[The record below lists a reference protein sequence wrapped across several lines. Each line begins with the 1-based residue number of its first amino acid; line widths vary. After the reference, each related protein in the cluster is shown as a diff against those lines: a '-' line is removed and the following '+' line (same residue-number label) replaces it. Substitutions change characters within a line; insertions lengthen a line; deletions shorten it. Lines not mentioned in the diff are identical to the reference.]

1 VSLDIWDK
9 TPTQADALAQAQRCT
24 WTARNLYAS
33 AGRGGPCLPPTARMV
48 TAMEFWQGT
57 TVRTAYRQVSPM
69 SSPRPVPISDRTR
82 SSRFTIVEVEQSTE
96 SLASPTYEIR
106 LVFCRSCFGTGATS
120 AASATCWRCS
130 CASRVPNAK
139 TTECACGTRGGQPSS
154 LEHNQGVRRG
164 YVHPLVARDERLVSA
179 QTMPP
184 VSPSE
189 SGT

>member
-1 VSLDIWDK
+1 MSNKGVRRDVSRMQQALCSFAIVIVILLASSTDTLATRGRVKLVNNTIVTDTGTFIRGARVSLDIWDK

-82 SSRFTIVEVEQSTE
+82 SNRFSVVEVEQTAE
-96 SLASPTYEIR
+96 SLASSYRAKAI
-106 LVFCRSCFGTGATS
+106 LVWG
-120 AASATCWRCS
+120 
-130 CASRVPNAK
+130 NAIK
-139 TTECACGTRGGQPSS
+139 
-154 LEHNQGVRRG
+154 
-164 YVHPLVARDERLVSA
+164 
-179 QTMPP
+179 
-184 VSPSE
+184 
-189 SGT
+189 